1 MKSEGIINH
10 PSPFTLHPSP
20 FTTYMI
26 FKDIIDGL
34 IDLLYPP
41 RCLLCK
47 SGEKEWICER
57 CIQNIDTSP
66 LPFCYECMKEFFE
79 VPDVCPECNSRKFAC
94 SLGFYEDLL
103 KEAICRL
110 KYEGKIVIGERLGTL
125 MFQKFFNFFSPSW
138 FDLILPVPLHKN
150 RIASRGFNQAEILI
164 RTLSYRMEFIS
175 SSDILYRKRDTKQQ
189 VTIPFDTREKNVKGA
204 FGIRDHNSLK
214 GKNILLVDDV
224 FTTGATAKECSKTL
238 LDSGANRVY
247 LLVLAISTKKW
258 KIF

>member
-1 MKSEGIINH
+1 
-10 PSPFTLHPSP
+10 
-20 FTTYMI
+20 MI

-34 IDLLYPP
+34 TDLLYPP

-47 SGEKEWICER
+47 SWEKEWLCET

-79 VPDVCPECNSRKFAC
+79 VPHVCPECNSRKFGC

-110 KYEGKIVIGERLGTL
+110 KYEGKIVIGDRLGKL
-125 MFQKFFNFFSPSW
+125 MFQKFFYFFSPSS

-150 RIASRGFNQAEILI
+150 RIASRGFNQSEILI
-164 RTLSYRMEFIS
+164 RSLSYGRKFS
-175 SSDILYRKRDTKQQ
+175 FSSDILYRERDTKQQ
-189 VTIPFDTREKNVKGA
+189 VTVPFDTRGENVKGA
-204 FGIRDHNSLK
+204 FCVRERNFLK
-214 GKNILLVDDV
+214 GKNILLIDDV

-238 LDSGANRVY
+238 LDGGANRVY
-247 LLVLAISTKKW
+247 LLVLAISTKKG
-258 KIF
+258 KFF